1 MNFVYLVKLV
11 VAWEKWEQREYFEV
25 NAAHSPV
32 VHFVIIV
39 AVGEQTLRRAVPTRA
54 DILCEGRLGV
64 DAATRSEIGQLN
76 LVLLQQDILSTSD

>member
-11 VAWEKWEQREYFEV
+11 VSWEKWEQREYFKV

-39 AVGEQTLRRAVPTRA
+39 AVGEQTLGRAVPTRA
-54 DILCEGRLGV
+54 DILREWRLGV
-64 DAATRSEIGQLN
+64 DAATRSEISQLN